1 MSRLITAIYE
11 DGIFKPLQDIQD
23 INLSNHQRVRLE
35 VIPEAET
42 SLVESQK
49 RALLEIAGIGNSG
62 LTDVARNHN
71 KYLYQKDS

>member
-1 MSRLITAIYE
+1 MSTLITAIYE
-11 DGIFKPLQDIQD
+11 DGILRPLQD
-23 INLSNHQRVRLE
+23 INLSENQRVKLE
-35 VIPEAET
+35 IIPEAET

-62 LTDVARNHN
+62 LKDVARKHN

>member
-1 MSRLITAIYE
+1 MSKSISAIYE
-11 DGIFKPLQDIQD
+11 DGMFKPLQH
-23 INLSNHQRVRLE
+23 INLREHQRVKLE
-35 VIPEAET
+35 IIPELET